1 MIKSGNI
8 QFNPAAFKDYTFEQF
23 KAEFK
28 GKLAEDAREVFNKI
42 QQALP
47 KDESNSKPS
56 TKSKKH

>member
-8 QFNPAAFKDYTFEQF
+8 QFNPEAFKGYTFEQF

-42 QQALP
+42 QKALP

-56 TKSKKH
+56 TKGKKY